1 MRRGEHMPLG
11 EHAHRAACTG
21 LPHANHAR
29 DGSTEQN
36 RNNQQG
42 HDFRAKPCNLEG
54 ACASVWDPR
63 NEATFGREREQVS
76 GVEGMRRNLRKGQRE
91 RGAVVSCDLG
101 VWGRTRPAPGVAASL
116 IETIGDMYAH
126 TPVRCCWRRV
136 QSERKYSRT
145 FARDSSRTSI
155 YDNFCIL
162 KCEEISPRGELTSSL
177 RGELLWYAIWR
188 AYGELTCHLAMTEP
202 GETTC
207 HSRADITAAGGAG
220 VGGAMESSLRENTL
234 CRLTGPIP

>member
-1 MRRGEHMPLG
+1 MSGNEMMMLPNGARAVVSTRRGEHMPLG

-42 HDFRAKPCNLEG
+42 HDFRTKPCNLEG

-116 IETIGDMYAH
+116 IETRHLCAH
-126 TPVRCCWRRV
+126 AGVAVGVGYKVNASTVARSLAIRRV
-136 QSERKYSRT
+136 RRYTIISVP
-145 FARDSSRTSI
+145 
-155 YDNFCIL
+155 CPL
-162 KCEEISPRGELTSSL
+162 GEID
-177 RGELLWYAIWR
+177 
-188 AYGELTCHLAMTEP
+188 LTC
-202 GETTC
+202 
-207 HSRADITAAGGAG
+207 D
-220 VGGAMESSLRENTL
+220 N
-234 CRLTGPIP
+234 